1 MAFGVGPVQ
10 FGKIAGGVGTVGA
23 NSSGPTVGIEGGG
36 IVSSP
41 TLAGKDFFEDGMDVS
56 WGEGIP
62 EFLGEVFAPALDRA
76 KQRRMWEGFV
86 RAREGATMQEIKEDS
101 PWFSNVFGPTD
112 YEMGA
117 ALYTTTKTMA
127 DYEADFVRRM
137 PELREQSAEDMG
149 REFNRMA
156 DSLRTGDEFT
166 DALVHKQMMDRA
178 STMMDLHTKHRTAWL
193 QSEQVRMQV
202 ESVGSSST
210 SYNETARQYALL
222 GSSRPMEPEAAER
235 QQVLKLR
242 LLDSM
247 QTSRF
252 QNDQS
257 VEAVYDSSIRGM
269 ADRGEFYSIR
279 VLEESGVFKSM
290 APDNAQKLQSYV
302 EAQERQ
308 YKNQWAAQPQ
318 VIERI
323 AELQAMKSFGI
334 GGLPA
339 ANMAGEINRMWASD
353 TGARLPFY
361 TSEEVGNFAGQAAES
376 YIRRRERVEDRQIAL
391 ADKAADQQA
400 KDAAEARNVA
410 QTTQAWL
417 AGGIGETMLN
427 SPDKATVERI
437 SAQAFL
443 DTYRAN
449 PEVAIGT
456 VVNNWSHSRG
466 VVVPQIKE
474 ELQHRV
480 ASVLDEQLND
490 GFLQQYR
497 DWQTMVGSRGYKLQ
511 NGEIAKTDTS
521 AGHAT
526 ALQYY
531 GPELHN
537 RFRNYDRAVNS
548 GVAQDAAY
556 RMVFGQDAQERR
568 GDLRGIDS
576 EQTKKNVEELRAA
589 VRSQS
594 GNWFT
599 RTFGNT
605 HKLHPSTENLLATQ
619 SAYFFEQL
627 NDPTLLP
634 EDRARQAVLAAQSNG
649 LEFGGA
655 FAWENGRGQQ
665 SIRSYLRADRD
676 ENVNNLMDRLIRK
689 KLSESGGDA
698 SGSVTVLRLQDSK
711 GQPMLHILQWGDDGA
726 KDAVLTGD
734 EIKKGYL
741 DDAKREV
748 PGHYNSVD
756 PTFNP
761 FDIR

>member
-1 MAFGVGPVQ
+1 MAIGPVQ
-10 FGKIAGGVGTVGA
+10 FGRVPGGSGTVGA
-23 NSSGPTVGIEGGG
+23 QSTGPQVGIDGGG

-41 TLAGKDFFEDGMDVS
+41 TLAGKDFFRDGMDAS

-62 EFLGEVFAPALDRA
+62 EFLGEVFKPQLDRA
-76 KQRRMWEGFV
+76 KQQRMWEGFV
-86 RAREGATMQEIKEDS
+86 RAREGASMEEIKQDS
-101 PWFSNVFGPTD
+101 PWFSGVFGPTD

-127 DYEADFVRRM
+127 DYEADFMRRL
-137 PELREQSAEDMG
+137 PELREQTAEDMG

-156 DSLRTGDEFT
+156 ESLRTGDEFT

-178 STMMDLHTKHRTAWL
+178 STMMDLHTKHRVAWL

-202 ESVGSSST
+202 ESVGASSG

-222 GSSRPMEPEAAER
+222 GKNRPMEPEAAEA

-252 QNDQS
+252 QTNES
-257 VEAVYDSSIRGM
+257 IEAVYDSSIRGM

-279 VLEESGVFKSM
+279 VLEEAGVFRSM
-290 APDNAQKLQSYV
+290 PPDQAVKLQSYV
-302 EAQERQ
+302 EAQQRQ

-318 VIERI
+318 VIESI
-323 AELQAMKSFGI
+323 AQLQALKNFGI

-339 ANMAGEINRMWASD
+339 ANMAEEINRMWASD
-353 TGARLPFY
+353 TGASLPFY
-361 TSEEVGNFAGQAAES
+361 TAEEVGNFAGQGAES
-376 YIRRRERVEDRQIAL
+376 YIRRRERAEDRALQL
-391 ADKAADQQA
+391 ADKAADQAA

-417 AGGIGETMLN
+417 AGGIGETLLN
-427 SPDKATVERI
+427 SPDKASVERI

-443 DTYRAN
+443 DTYKAS
-449 PEVAIGT
+449 PEVAIGSI
-456 VVNNWSHSRG
+456 VNNWSHSRG

-497 DWQTMVGSRGYKLQ
+497 DWQIMVGSRGYKLE
-511 NGEIAKTDTS
+511 NGTVTKTDTS

-531 GPELHN
+531 GPELHS
-537 RFRNYDRAVNS
+537 RFRNYERAVNS
-548 GVAQDAAY
+548 NVSPDVAY

-589 VRSQS
+589 VSKQS
-594 GNWFT
+594 GGWFS
-599 RTFGNT
+599 RTFGNSF
-605 HKLHPSTENLLATQ
+605 KLHPSTENLLATQ

-649 LEFGGA
+649 LEFGGS

-665 SIRSYLRADRD
+665 SIRSFLRADRD
-676 ENVNNLMDRLIRK
+676 ESVNNLMDRLIRQ
-689 KLSESGGDA
+689 KLKDSGGDA
-698 SGSVTVLRLQDSK
+698 SGSVTILRLQDK
-711 GQPMLHILQWGDDGA
+711 NGPVLHILQWGEDGA
-726 KDAVLTGD
+726 KDAILTGE
-734 EIKKGYL
+734 EIRAGYL
-741 DDAKREV
+741 DDAKRQA
-748 PGHYNSVD
+748 PGHYNYSD
-756 PTFNP
+756 PSFNP
-761 FDIR
+761 YDTR